1 MYEFLDCYMDI
12 QVQGGKNTSSPG
24 VKPGSPGAK
33 ASMLLNIGDYY
44 TIVIKLKV
52 L

>member
-12 QVQGGKNTSSPG
+12 QVQGGTNPNSPG

-33 ASMLLNIGDYY
+33 AGMLLDIGDYY